1 MCRPRSQEIVILYAK
16 FYEDQFKPTY
26 NREENIADIFGDT

>member
-1 MCRPRSQEIVILYAK
+1 MCRSQEIVILYAK
-16 FYEDQFKPTY
+16 LFYEDQFKPTY